1 MRGTTKRLGAL
12 RKVIAERMMSSLHG
26 SAQLTTVI
34 EVDVEEVLRLRRQ
47 IVAGGGEA
55 PSLLGF
61 FARAAVLALRDHPV
75 INSAL
80 SEESELTYFDV
91 EHLGMAVDT
100 PKGLMVPVI
109 RNAGDLGAL
118 ELTNAIRDVAERTR
132 TGRIAPE
139 ELGGG
144 TFTITNTGSR
154 KALFDTPIINQPQSA
169 ILGIGAVVPRPVAI
183 ADGEGH
189 YEVEVR
195 SMMYLALSY
204 DHRVVDGADA
214 ARYLDSV
221 RGNLADPQGLLE
233 ARAEVVA

>member
-1 MRGTTKRLGAL
+1 
-12 RKVIAERMMSSLHG
+12 MSSLHG

-47 IVAGGGEA
+47 IGSEGGAA

-61 FARAAVLALRDHPV
+61 FSRGAVLALREHPV
-75 INSAL
+75 INSSL
-80 SEESELTYFDV
+80 SESSELTCFDV
-91 EHLGMAVDT
+91 EHVGMAVDT

-118 ELTNAIRDVAERTR
+118 ELTDAIRDVAERTR
-132 TGRIAPE
+132 EGRITPA
-139 ELGGG
+139 ELAGG

-189 YEVEVR
+189 YRVEVR

-214 ARYLDSV
+214 ARYLDTV
-221 RGNLADPQGLLE
+221 RGLLAEPRGLLD
-233 ARAEVVA
+233 APAEVVA